1 MHPKFL
7 VHDLN
12 PAQRAAVEATGG
24 PVCILAGAGTG
35 KTRVISRRVG
45 YAIATDA
52 VHPGH
57 VLVVTFT
64 EKAAAE
70 MRQRLAGLGFPGVQA
85 QTFHAAAWRQL
96 RYFWPRLSGGAL
108 PEVLDSKAPLLTPL
122 QRSLPGG
129 YRFTAVKDLADEIEW
144 AKARRLGYERYQAA
158 VEQLGRTPPVP
169 ADLMAGLYR
178 RYERAK
184 QRAGRIDF
192 EDMLGLMLEALTT
205 REEIAEE
212 FRGRYRW
219 FSVDEYQDTNS
230 IQQAL
235 LEAWLGER
243 RDLAVVGDE
252 DQTIY
257 TFTGA
262 SSEHLT
268 GFARRWP
275 DARLVRLEENYRSS
289 PEVLAM
295 ANRLL
300 ARDGRRRGKRLVA
313 TCPSGP
319 EPAVH
324 AFESAETEATA
335 LVAEVRRLAE
345 LGVAAE
351 EIAVLVRT
359 NAQIPPL
366 EEALGQAGIRYQV
379 RGELFY
385 RRPEV
390 RGALGVLRS
399 RSARA
404 AGGGLVDAL
413 EAVWYERLDF
423 RRDAEPEGEEG
434 RQRHASLVT
443 LLGIAERMQA
453 ADEQADLAAFLAE
466 VARRAAEESEGAGA
480 GVNLLTYHRAKGLE
494 FDAVLLPALEEGLLP
509 IRQANDPEEVA
520 EERRLLYVGLTR
532 ARVHLWL
539 AWAARRAGASG
550 REQSRR
556 PSRFLDDLVP
566 PGAGRV
572 RPRAVAAAIGRAPA
586 AQVRADGPLVEA
598 LRSWRRERA
607 KADGVPAYVVFNDRT
622 LFALADRQPRS
633 RGELLAVEGIGP
645 TKLDQYGD
653 ELLAMLAA
661 EQG

>member
-262 SSEHLT
+262 SSEYLT

-359 NAQIPPL
+359 NAQVPPL

-494 FDAVLLPALEEGLLP
+494 FDAVLLPALEDGLLP

-653 ELLAMLAA
+653 ELLAMLAS
-661 EQG
+661 EHG

>member
-1 MHPKFL
+1 M
-7 VHDLN
+7 V
-12 PAQRAAVEATGG
+12 
-24 PVCILAGAGTG
+24 
-35 KTRVISRRVG
+35 
-45 YAIATDA
+45 
-52 VHPGH
+52 
-57 VLVVTFT
+57 
-64 EKAAAE
+64 
-70 MRQRLAGLGFPGVQA
+70 
-85 QTFHAAAWRQL
+85 
-96 RYFWPRLSGGAL
+96 
-108 PEVLDSKAPLLTPL
+108 
-122 QRSLPGG
+122 
-129 YRFTAVKDLADEIEW
+129 
-144 AKARRLGYERYQAA
+144 
-158 VEQLGRTPPVP
+158 
-169 ADLMAGLYR
+169 GLYR

-192 EDMLGLMLEALTT
+192 EDMLSLMLEALTT
-205 REEIAEE
+205 REEVAEE

-235 LEAWLGER
+235 LDAWLGDR

-262 SSEHLT
+262 SSEYLT
-268 GFARRWP
+268 GFGRRWP
-275 DARLVRLEENYRSS
+275 DARLIRLEENYRSS
-289 PEVLAM
+289 PQVLDM

-313 TCPSGP
+313 TRPSGP
-319 EPAVH
+319 EPALH
-324 AFESAETEATA
+324 AFESADAEAAA
-335 LVAEVRRLAE
+335 LVAEVRRLGG

-351 EIAVLVRT
+351 EVAVLVRT
-359 NAQIPPL
+359 NAQVPPL
-366 EEALGQAGIRYQV
+366 EEALGEAGIRYQV

-390 RGALGVLRS
+390 RSALAVLRS
-399 RSARA
+399 RAARA
-404 AGGGLVDAL
+404 AAGGLVDAL

-423 RRDAEPEGEEG
+423 RRDAEPGGEEG

-443 LLGIAERMQA
+443 LLGVAERLQA
-453 ADEQADLAAFLAE
+453 ADEQADLAAFLGE
-466 VARRAAEESEGAGA
+466 VARRAAEETEGAGA

-509 IRQANDPEEVA
+509 IRQAATPEEVA

-539 AWAARRAGASG
+539 AWAARRPGASG

-566 PGAGRV
+566 AGGSRV
-572 RPRAVAAAIGRAPA
+572 RPRAVAAGIGRPPA
-586 AQVRADGPLVEA
+586 ASVRAGGPLVEA
-598 LRSWRRERA
+598 LRSWRRDRA

-633 RGELLAVEGIGP
+633 RGELLGVEGIGP
-645 TKLDQYGD
+645 TKLDHYGD
-653 ELLAMLAA
+653 ELLAVLAG
-661 EQG
+661 ER

>member
-52 VHPGH
+52 VHPSH

-85 QTFHAAAWRQL
+85 HTFHAAAWRQL

-129 YRFTAVKDLADEIEW
+129 YRFTAIKDLADEIEW
-144 AKARRLGYERYQAA
+144 AKARRLGHERYQAA

-262 SSEHLT
+262 SSEYLT

-324 AFESAETEATA
+324 AFESAETEGTA

-443 LLGIAERMQA
+443 LLGVAERMQA

-494 FDAVLLPALEEGLLP
+494 FDAVLLPALEDGLLP

-653 ELLAMLAA
+653 ELLAMLAS
-661 EQG
+661 EHG